1 MCAVSGIAGLIYMS
15 KQNFLKLTHQAFSE
29 HFTCSK
35 GILHK
40 TNLPSDQQHNTD
52 I

>member
-1 MCAVSGIAGLIYMS
+1 MCDVFRVSDIYVKTKNPQVNTFKHLVGILHVLRG
-15 KQNFLKLTHQAFSE
+15 F
-29 HFTCSK
+29 
-35 GILHK
+35 LHK